1 VSAASC
7 SNLSQSEGERE
18 GKEEGEGEGEGG
30 GEGGKREIFVSSFL
44 QHLVSTDHEREEGRA

>member
-18 GKEEGEGEGEGG
+18 GKEEGEGEGG